1 METSQVAPDGLVARS
16 VPTGPRKGPVSPTG
30 SAIGRFSPLGLGEV
44 VLAAGSELGSWQR
57 RNRTQ
62 TLPHCIE
69 QLHESGAV
77 RNLQRVALGGYSDV
91 PHEGMPF
98 SDSDVYKVLEAA
110 AWDSSTAALS
120 DRTAS
125 FVDEA
130 SDLIARAQRQDGYLN
145 SRIQGQHPELAWKDL
160 RWGHELY
167 CAGHLLQA
175 AVASSRSGSSTNLLG
190 VSNRLLEH
198 LLTTFSLE
206 DGDGRLV
213 GVCGHPQV
221 ETALVEFYRLTG
233 DSRALQLA
241 RRQVDLRGRADVA
254 LPTVGSGAGRF
265 PLTYF
270 LHHIPV
276 RQRTSAIG
284 HAVRELYF
292 QAGVVDVGVES
303 QDTELLAASERI
315 WEDLFRTKTYVT
327 GAHGSRHRDEAIGD
341 PYELPSDRAY
351 GETCAG
357 IASFQWNWRLLL
369 ATGRARYADAMEQVL
384 WNTIAGS
391 VSRQGTEF
399 YYSNTL
405 HLRTGH
411 DGADEDAPVHRL
423 SWYHCACC
431 PPNLARLVASINAY
445 LCTRD
450 PSGLQLQMPFSGTVS
465 TTVPGGT
472 VDLTVHSGHPWDGTT
487 NVEVKGCTS
496 TEPWELSARLPDW
509 ARREDTRVTVDG
521 LPVQAQWDG
530 SYLKIRRRWS
540 SGDRVEVV
548 HSMRTTVLTP
558 HWKVDAV
565 RGSVA
570 VQRGPLVYCVEAD
583 DLETGTTVEDIALDA
598 TKPLEAT
605 GVVPTS
611 LEGYVKV
618 AIRAVGRKV
627 GHIAGTLYGDD
638 GESSYITEPLSLT
651 FVPYFARGNRS
662 SGAMRVWVPSAYPEH
677 GPAGDE
683 QT

>member
-1 METSQVAPDGLVARS
+1 
-16 VPTGPRKGPVSPTG
+16 
-30 SAIGRFSPLGLGEV
+30 
-44 VLAAGSELGSWQR
+44 
-57 RNRTQ
+57 
-62 TLPHCIE
+62 
-69 QLHESGAV
+69 
-77 RNLQRVALGGYSDV
+77 
-91 PHEGMPF
+91 
-98 SDSDVYKVLEAA
+98 
-110 AWDSSTAALS
+110 
-120 DRTAS
+120 
-125 FVDEA
+125 
-130 SDLIARAQRQDGYLN
+130 
-145 SRIQGQHPELAWKDL
+145 
-160 RWGHELY
+160 
-167 CAGHLLQA
+167 
-175 AVASSRSGSSTNLLG
+175 
-190 VSNRLLEH
+190 
-198 LLTTFSLE
+198 
-206 DGDGRLV
+206 
-213 GVCGHPQV
+213 
-221 ETALVEFYRLTG
+221 
-233 DSRALQLA
+233 
-241 RRQVDLRGRADVA
+241 
-254 LPTVGSGAGRF
+254 
-265 PLTYF
+265 

-472 VDLTVHSGHPWDGTT
+472 VELTVHSGHPWDGTT

-540 SGDRVEVV
+540 PGDRVEVV

>member
-1 METSQVAPDGLVARS
+1 M
-16 VPTGPRKGPVSPTG
+16 
-30 SAIGRFSPLGLGEV
+30 
-44 VLAAGSELGSWQR
+44 LAAGSELGSWQR

-77 RNLQRVALGGYSDV
+77 RNLERVALGGYSDV

-175 AVASSRSGSSTNLLG
+175 AVASSRSGSSTNLLR

-206 DGDGRLV
+206 DGDGGLV

-254 LPTVGSGAGRF
+254 LPIVGSGASRF

-303 QDTELLAASERI
+303 QDTELLGASERI

-327 GAHGSRHRDEAIGD
+327 GAHGSCSIAMKRSATRTS
-341 PYELPSDRAY
+341 YRAT
-351 GETCAG
+351 GPMERPARV
-357 IASFQWNWRLLL
+357 ASFQWNWRLLL
-369 ATGRARYADAMEQVL
+369 ATGRVCDADAMEQVL

-399 YYSNTL
+399 DHSNTL

-445 LCTRD
+445 LCTRYLLGSAASD
-450 PSGLQLQMPFSGTVS
+450 AFQRDSVDDRLRGDGL
-465 TTVPGGT
+465 
-472 VDLTVHSGHPWDGTT
+472 DLTVHSGHPWDGTT

-496 TEPWELSARLPDW
+496 TEPWELSARLPEGRG
-509 ARREDTRVTVDG
+509 AREYRVTVDG

-540 SGDRVEVV
+540 PGDRGEVV

-570 VQRGPLVYCVEAD
+570 VQRGPRCIVSKP
-583 DLETGTTVEDIALDA
+583 TTSNRARLL
-598 TKPLEAT
+598 K
-605 GVVPTS
+605 TS
-611 LEGYVKV
+611 PWT
-618 AIRAVGRKV
+618 R
-627 GHIAGTLYGDD
+627 
-638 GESSYITEPLSLT
+638 P
-651 FVPYFARGNRS
+651 NRS
-662 SGAMRVWVPSAYPEH
+662 KL
-677 GPAGDE
+677 PALCLPPWRA
-683 QT
+683 TSRSL